1 MPNIPAIAETVPGY
15 RVESWYGIYAPAG
28 TPPDIVAKLNA
39 TITKAAN
46 TDEFRKKLEAEGVVI
61 STGKP
66 ADLDDFVRAEEA
78 RWRKIVKQNNIK
90 PD

>member
-1 MPNIPAIAETVPGY
+1 MGETVPGY
-15 RVESWYGIYAPAG
+15 HVESWYGSYAPAG
-28 TPPDIVAKLNA
+28 TPPEMIAKLNA

-66 ADLDDFVRAEEA
+66 ADLDDFVRAEAA
-78 RWRKIVKQNNIK
+78 RWRNIVKQNNIK
-90 PD
+90 AD

>member
-1 MPNIPAIAETVPGY
+1 VPGY
-15 RVESWYGIYAPAG
+15 RVESWYGIYAPVG
-28 TPPDIVAKLNA
+28 TPPEIVTKLNA

-46 TDEFRKKLEAEGVVI
+46 TDEFRKKLEAEGVAI

-78 RWRKIVKQNNIK
+78 RWRRIVKQNNIK
-90 PD
+90 AD